1 MGYSL
6 SLSGVETSLGN
17 CMSKQEKIQSHQGSY
32 NIPGGRIG
40 VLLVHSLGGT
50 PVELRYLAQ
59 AFGREG
65 YTVECPFVPGMT
77 AGTDVSGISSWEDWF
92 AGLEASYAHLAKSC
106 DTVYVGGLSA
116 GAILALRLAARHPEK
131 IAGVMLFAPT
141 LWPNGWA
148 IPWYFNFFRL
158 VQDKFTARLFHF
170 RQRAPYGIKDE
181 RIRKFVIESFTSE
194 DRPVEDLFGR
204 GGGLVHQFRRL
215 VAQTKKELGSIRQPT
230 LIMHPR
236 FDDQSDL
243 SNAFTLQRKLGGSVE
258 AVVLEDCYHMI
269 TLDRQR
275 HVVVERAMSFV
286 DRLVNASAAAAP
298 AARHNLVRSSA
309 AE

>member
-1 MGYSL
+1 MI
-6 SLSGVETSLGN
+6 ENHTSN
-17 CMSKQEKIQSHQGSY
+17 AHTGSY
-32 NIPGGRIG
+32 RIEGGRVG
-40 VLLVHSLGGT
+40 VILLHSLGGS

-59 AFGREG
+59 GYGRQG
-65 YTVECPFVPGMT
+65 YTVTCPFIPGMT
-77 AGTDVSGISSWEDWF
+77 AGTDISGISTWEDWY
-92 AGLEASYAHLAKSC
+92 AGLRAAYDEMRKSC
-106 DTVYVGGLSA
+106 DTIYVGGLSA
-116 GAILALRLAARHPEK
+116 GAILALRLAADEPQTVR
-131 IAGVMLFAPT
+131 GVMLLAPT

-158 VQDKFTARLFHF
+158 VSDRFVARLFHF

-181 RIRKFVIESFTSE
+181 RIRKFAIESFTAD
-194 DRPVEDLFGR
+194 DRPIEDLFGR
-204 GGGLVHQFRRL
+204 GGGLVYQFRRL
-215 VAQTKKELGSIRQPT
+215 VADVRGRLGGIRQSA

-243 SNAFTLQRKLGGSVE
+243 SNAFKLQRELGGPVE

-275 HVVVERAMSFV
+275 HLVVERAVQFV
-286 DRLVNASAAAAP
+286 DRLVAADEHRR
-298 AARHNLVRSSA
+298 AARSTVASPRQALSGGA

>member
-1 MGYSL
+1 
-6 SLSGVETSLGN
+6 
-17 CMSKQEKIQSHQGSY
+17 MSNKEKIYGHQGSY
-32 NIPGGRIG
+32 KIAGGRSG

-59 AFGREG
+59 SFAREG
-65 YTVECPFVPGMT
+65 YTVNCPFIPGMT
-77 AGTDVSGISSWEDWF
+77 AGTDVSGISSYEDWY
-92 AGLEASYAHLAKSC
+92 AGLEAAYEEMAETC
-106 DTVYVGGLSA
+106 DTIYVGGLSA
-116 GAILALRLAARHPEK
+116 GAILALCLAAKRPER
-131 IAGVMLFAPT
+131 IRGIMLFAPT

-158 VQDKFTARLFHF
+158 VRERFTARLFHF

-181 RIRKFVIESFTSE
+181 RIRKFVIESFTAD

-204 GGGLVHQFRRL
+204 GGGLVYQFRRL
-215 VAQTKKELGSIRQPT
+215 VSHVKRTLGTIDKPA

-243 SNAFTLQRKLGGSVE
+243 SNAFKLQRRLGGMVE
-258 AVVLEDCYHMI
+258 AVVLDDCYHMV

-275 HVVVERAMSFV
+275 HVVVERALDFV
-286 DRLVNASAAAAP
+286 DRLTVADQAQV
-298 AARHNLVRSSA
+298 VRPIADRQVAGSGA

>member
-1 MGYSL
+1 MSCD
-6 SLSGVETSLGN
+6 N
-17 CMSKQEKIQSHQGSY
+17 CMSNKEKIYGHQGSY
-32 NIPGGRIG
+32 KIAGGRSG

-59 AFGREG
+59 SFAREG
-65 YTVECPFVPGMT
+65 YTVNCPFIPGMT
-77 AGTDVSGISSWEDWF
+77 AGTDVSGISSYEDWY
-92 AGLEASYAHLAKSC
+92 AGLEAAYEEMAETC
-106 DTVYVGGLSA
+106 DTIYVGGLSA
-116 GAILALRLAARHPEK
+116 GAILALCLAAKRPER
-131 IAGVMLFAPT
+131 IRGIMLFAPT

-158 VQDKFTARLFHF
+158 VRERFTARLFHF

-181 RIRKFVIESFTSE
+181 RIRKFVIESFTAD

-204 GGGLVHQFRRL
+204 GGGLVYQFRRL
-215 VAQTKKELGSIRQPT
+215 VSHVKRTLGTIDKPA

-243 SNAFTLQRKLGGSVE
+243 SNAFKLQRRLGGMVE
-258 AVVLEDCYHMI
+258 AVVLDDCYHMV

-275 HVVVERAMSFV
+275 HVVVERALDFV
-286 DRLVNASAAAAP
+286 DRLTVADQAQV
-298 AARHNLVRSSA
+298 VRPIADRQVAGSGA

>member
-1 MGYSL
+1 MSDKTKTQAPQAGY
-6 SLSGVETSLGN
+6 
-17 CMSKQEKIQSHQGSY
+17 KIS
-32 NIPGGRIG
+32 GGRTG

-65 YTVECPFVPGMT
+65 FTVSCPFVPGMT
-77 AGTDVSGISSWEDWF
+77 AGTDVSGISQFEDWYI
-92 AGLEASYAHLAKSC
+92 ALEAAYRDLAQTC
-106 DTVYVGGLSA
+106 DTIYVGGLSA
-116 GAILALRLAARHPEK
+116 GAILSLLLAQRQQEK
-131 IAGVMLFAPT
+131 IAGVLLFAPT

-158 VQDKFTARLFHF
+158 VRERFSARLFHF

-181 RIRKFVIESFTSE
+181 RIRKFVIESFSAE
-194 DRPVEDLFGR
+194 DRPIEDLFGR
-204 GGGLVHQFRRL
+204 GGGLVYQFRRL
-215 VAQTKKELGSIRQPT
+215 VREVVRGLNTIETPA

-243 SNAFTLQRKLGGSVE
+243 SNAFKLQRKLGGLVE
-258 AVVLEDCYHMI
+258 TVVLDDCYHMI

-275 HVVVERAMSFV
+275 HLVVERAMEFV
-286 DRLVNASAAAAP
+286 GRHSVAAAARVVTP
-298 AARHNLVRSSA
+298 MVGKQLASA
-309 AE
+309 GKAL

>member
-1 MGYSL
+1 
-6 SLSGVETSLGN
+6 
-17 CMSKQEKIQSHQGSY
+17 MSKKEKTEGHQGSY
-32 NIPGGRIG
+32 KVAGGPVG

-59 AFGREG
+59 AFAREG
-65 YTVECPFVPGMT
+65 YTVNCPFIPGMT
-77 AGTDVSGISSWEDWF
+77 GGTDISGISSYEDWY
-92 AGLEASYAHLAKSC
+92 AGLERAYEELSRTC
-106 DTVYVGGLSA
+106 DTIYVGGLSA
-116 GAILALRLAARHPEK
+116 GAILALRLAASKPEG
-131 IAGVMLFAPT
+131 IRGVMLFAPT

-158 VQDKFTARLFHF
+158 VRDRFVARLFHF

-181 RIRKFVIESFTSE
+181 RIRKFVIESFAVD

-204 GGGLVHQFRRL
+204 GGGLVFQFRRL
-215 VAQTKKELGSIRQPT
+215 VSQVKTQLGGIKQPA

-243 SNAFTLQRKLGGSVE
+243 SNAFTLQRKLGGAVE
-258 AVVLEDCYHMI
+258 TVVLEDCYHMI

-275 HVVVERAMSFV
+275 HVVVDRATEFI
-286 DRLVNASAAAAP
+286 DRLVGVHRATKVQPMVDKHRAVSG
-298 AARHNLVRSSA
+298 A

>member
-1 MGYSL
+1 
-6 SLSGVETSLGN
+6 
-17 CMSKQEKIQSHQGSY
+17 MSKKEKTEGHQGSY
-32 NIPGGRIG
+32 KVAGGPVG

-59 AFGREG
+59 AFAREG
-65 YTVECPFVPGMT
+65 YTVNCPFIPGMT
-77 AGTDVSGISSWEDWF
+77 GGTDISGISSYEDWY
-92 AGLEASYAHLAKSC
+92 AGLERAYEELSRTC
-106 DTVYVGGLSA
+106 DTIYVGGLSA
-116 GAILALRLAARHPEK
+116 GAILALRLAASKPQGIR
-131 IAGVMLFAPT
+131 GVMLFAPT

-158 VQDKFTARLFHF
+158 VRDRFVARMFHF

-181 RIRKFVIESFTSE
+181 RIRKFVIESFAAD

-204 GGGLVHQFRRL
+204 GGGLVFQFRRL
-215 VAQTKKELGSIRQPT
+215 VSQVKPQLGGIKQPA

-243 SNAFTLQRKLGGSVE
+243 SNAFTLQRKLGGAVE
-258 AVVLEDCYHMI
+258 TVVLEDCYHMI

-275 HVVVERAMSFV
+275 HVVVDRATEFI
-286 DRLVNASAAAAP
+286 DRMVAVHRATKVQP
-298 AARHNLVRSSA
+298 MVARHRAISGA